1 MHGTANVKLLAF
13 VSCMW
18 LVVCQSQIQLLH
30 TELAI
35 LLHLMQFRLCDSHHR
50 QGMWTFKTV
59 SHDTNDLS
67 CTKLVATSIVE
78 NFGTYSASLNI
89 NSPEMSGHF

>member
-1 MHGTANVKLLAF
+1 M
-13 VSCMW
+13 
-18 LVVCQSQIQLLH
+18 LLH
-30 TELAI
+30 V
-35 LLHLMQFRLCDSHHR
+35 MQFSLFDSHHR

-67 CTKLVATSIVE
+67 CTKWIATSIVE

-89 NSPEMSGHF
+89 HCPEMSGHF